1 MADEILRK
9 QEMKTS
15 ETGTGKKMSAIM
27 IRPMAEEDLEQV
39 EAIEKA
45 CFSIPWSVKSFL
57 DACTTEENIYL
68 VCCDDSNKIMGYCGL
83 WTVLGEGNITNMAVA
98 KEYRKHGIG
107 EALMKEMERLGQLKD
122 VSVFFLEVR
131 ESNEPAKR
139 LYEKMGYREIGKRKR
154 FYERP
159 VEDALIMSK
168 IYRLI

>member
-1 MADEILRK
+1 MI
-9 QEMKTS
+9 
-15 ETGTGKKMSAIM
+15 
-27 IRPMAEEDLEQV
+27 IRPMAEADLEQV
-39 EAIEKA
+39 EIIEKD

-57 DACTTEENIYL
+57 DACTTEENVYL
-68 VCCDDSNKIMGYCGL
+68 VCCDDDNKVVGYCGL

-98 KEYRKHGIG
+98 KDCRKQGVG

-131 ESNEPAKR
+131 ESNEPAKN
-139 LYEKMGYREIGKRKR
+139 LYKKMGYREIGRRKR

-168 IYRLI
+168 IYRG

>member
-1 MADEILRK
+1 MI
-9 QEMKTS
+9 
-15 ETGTGKKMSAIM
+15 
-27 IRPMAEEDLEQV
+27 IRPMTETDLEQV

-57 DACTTEENIYL
+57 DACTTKDNIYL
-68 VCCDDSNKIMGYCGL
+68 VCCHESDKIMGYCGL

-98 KEYRKHGIG
+98 EEYRKQGVG
-107 EALMKEMERLGQLKD
+107 EALMREMERLGQLKD

-139 LYEKMGYREIGKRKR
+139 LYEKMGYREIGRRKR
-154 FYERP
+154 FYEKP
-159 VEDALIMSK
+159 VEDALVMSK

>member
-1 MADEILRK
+1 MI
-9 QEMKTS
+9 
-15 ETGTGKKMSAIM
+15 
-27 IRPMAEEDLEQV
+27 IRPMAEADLEQV
-39 EAIEKA
+39 EIIEKD

-57 DACTTEENIYL
+57 DACTTEENVYL
-68 VCCDDSNKIMGYCGL
+68 VCCDDDNKVVGYCGL

-98 KEYRKHGIG
+98 KDSRKRGVG

-131 ESNEPAKR
+131 ESNEPAKN
-139 LYEKMGYREIGKRKR
+139 LYKKMGYREIGRRKR

-168 IYRLI
+168 IYRG